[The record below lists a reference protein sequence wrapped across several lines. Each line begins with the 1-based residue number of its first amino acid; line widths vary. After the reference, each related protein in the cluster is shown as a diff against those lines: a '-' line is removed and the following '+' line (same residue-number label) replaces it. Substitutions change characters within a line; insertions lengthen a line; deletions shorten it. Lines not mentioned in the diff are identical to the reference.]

1 MRPLSWLHFGLGRA
15 NAELVVRLCLP
26 PELAQPAVVASC
38 RALTPEGWDSLAVM
52 AEQLGLAPL
61 FHHTLS
67 ETDLASGA
75 PEPVL
80 ARLQQTR
87 YAVALHNQ
95 PILAEAQQLLSD
107 PGAGLGPLVVLKGAA
122 LLATV
127 YPDTS
132 LRVLADVDL
141 LAADP
146 AVGRRLAA
154 AEQREITHGAAD
166 LHWGMKTRPSLWPL
180 PLAHVEEMLERTE
193 EVLLGDTAVQT
204 LSPADHLL
212 WLLWHDFCHAD
223 PEPDRLLDLAWL
235 IHTQQARLDWEQVLD
250 AAQRWGIVAACY
262 PALQTLA
269 GELGLAIP
277 PAVISRCQAQTGLTW
292 LRPLVGLDLWL
303 WPPGVV
309 STQQWRRA
317 VKLQVIAPAL
327 RHHRQLAAAANQPRP
342 RTADSWPVTL
352 RLGLAYLQ
360 AVAQLALRKWRE

>member
-1 MRPLSWLHFGLGRA
+1 
-15 NAELVVRLCLP
+15 
-26 PELAQPAVVASC
+26 LAQPKAVTTC
-38 RALTPEGWDSLAVM
+38 QALTPEGWDSLTTM

-67 ETDLASGA
+67 ETDLASGV

-80 ARLQQTR
+80 DRLQQTR

-95 PILAEAQQLLSD
+95 PLLAEAQQLLSEA
-107 PGAGLGPLVVLKGAA
+107 GSGLGLGPLVVLKGAA

-146 AVGRRLAA
+146 AVRRRLAA
-154 AEQREITHGAAD
+154 AEQREITHGVAD
-166 LHWGMKTRPSLWPL
+166 LHWGLKTRPSLWPL

-193 EVLLGDTAVQT
+193 EVLLLGSPVQT
-204 LSPADHLL
+204 LSPEDHLL

-223 PEPDRLLDLAWL
+223 PEPDRLVDLAWL
-235 IHTQQARLDWEQVLD
+235 IHTQRQRLDWDLVLK
-250 AAQRWGIVAACY
+250 AAERWGIVAACY

-269 GELGLAIP
+269 EELALAIP
-277 PAVISRCQAQTGLTW
+277 PEVISRCQAQTGLTW
-292 LRPLVGLDLWL
+292 LKPLVGLDLWL
-303 WPPGVV
+303 WPPGAV

-317 VKLQVIAPAL
+317 VKQQVIAPAL
-327 RHHRQLAAAANQPRP
+327 RHHRQQAAAADQSRP
-342 RTADSWPVTL
+342 RTAASWPVTL

-360 AVAQLALRKWRE
+360 AVEQLVARKWRK